1 VAVGRAFARGS
12 GDHSS
17 VDDTPPAAS
26 LPPPPTIAM
35 AAATAPVRPRRGARV
50 AVIGLALV
58 AAFAIG
64 LAAVLALSQ
73 DDDAPAVAAAPPP
86 PPPPPPSPPPVRPV
100 VQLPLAAPPPS
111 PAPPPAV
118 PTTIALHVITDPP
131 GATVVLDGVRLGTAP
146 FTGELPRRSELA
158 WLKVRRSDR
167 LPVRIQ
173 VPLDHDV
180 DWTVRL
186 PPRPH

>member
-1 VAVGRAFARGS
+1 V
-12 GDHSS
+12 
-17 VDDTPPAAS
+17 PPVAS
-26 LPPPPTIAM
+26 LPPPPTIVVAP
-35 AAATAPVRPRRGARV
+35 AAAPVRTRHGARI
-50 AVIGLALV
+50 AVIGAALV

-64 LAAVLALSQ
+64 IVAVLALSQ
-73 DDDAPAVAAAPPP
+73 DDDAPAVAPAPPP
-86 PPPPPPSPPPVRPV
+86 PPAPAIRLPV
-100 VQLPLAAPPPS
+100 VAPPAPV
-111 PAPPPAV
+111 PAPGPPPAPV
-118 PTTIALHVITDPP
+118 APTTIALHVITDPP